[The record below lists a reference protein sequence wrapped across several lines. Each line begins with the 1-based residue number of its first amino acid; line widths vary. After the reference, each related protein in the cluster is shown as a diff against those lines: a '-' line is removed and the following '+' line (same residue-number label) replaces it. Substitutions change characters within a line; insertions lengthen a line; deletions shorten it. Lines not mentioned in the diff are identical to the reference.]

1 MNKYS
6 YIKISDSVLWNT
18 EYYWLFP
25 SPFSEI
31 YSDFSS
37 HFRKHQLAFC
47 DTIIQRNNRVKFA
60 SSEPT
65 LEAYFPFDPYLLKR

>member
-1 MNKYS
+1 MNNYS
-6 YIKISDSVLWNT
+6 YMKISDSVLWNIIGFFLLHFLK
-18 EYYWLFP
+18 YY
-25 SPFSEI
+25 I
-31 YSDFSS
+31 YSDFSP